1 LVRAHARSPLLPRC
15 SEGEDLAV
23 GSRRYPVD
31 SDALLVRFAGMKR
44 MRKSEPAAPAVR
56 TWRVSV
62 IRKRLE
68 RLGRVT
74 GPDQQAAEAAAL
86 AEFHLKDHEAKRLL
100 VEEVQ

>member
-1 LVRAHARSPLLPRC
+1 MLLT
-15 SEGEDLAV
+15 
-23 GSRRYPVD
+23 
-31 SDALLVRFAGMKR
+31 RFGGMKR
-44 MRKSEPAAPAVR
+44 ARKSQPAAPAVR

-74 GPDQQAAEAAAL
+74 APDRDAAEAAAL

-100 VEEVQ
+100 VEEVP